1 MDVSIHIGRF
11 FEKRSPK
18 VELLK
23 PNNIHQIKTNPV
35 GLGDIRIVNLGEVGL
50 EEGKDAEIKSGSE
63 ARHSSTSIG
72 GELLETI
79 SLRRDDDPQ
88 HEAAR

>member
-1 MDVSIHIGRF
+1 MQRN
-11 FEKRSPK
+11 RTP
-18 VELLK
+18 VERVFARC
-23 PNNIHQIKTNPV
+23 HTPV